1 MMLLFVNTSKREH
14 EIKKKAPPD
23 FSGRVLEQIMKKTY
37 CLLSWLI
44 FFYMS
49 TYLANMLCNC
59 FVVEFF
65 FVVDG
70 LVASVYAEIYCMVW

>member
-1 MMLLFVNTSKREH
+1 
-14 EIKKKAPPD
+14 
-23 FSGRVLEQIMKKTY
+23 
-37 CLLSWLI
+37 
-44 FFYMS
+44 MS